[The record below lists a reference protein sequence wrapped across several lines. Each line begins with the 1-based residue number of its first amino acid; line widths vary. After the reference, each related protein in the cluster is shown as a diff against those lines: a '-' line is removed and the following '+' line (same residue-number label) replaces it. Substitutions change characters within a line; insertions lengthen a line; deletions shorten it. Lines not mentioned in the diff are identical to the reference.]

1 MNCPNCGSAI
11 TADARFCGECGQAL
25 KQLGKSLVE
34 ETKPAM
40 AASSPGPDLSGLR
53 TIDDME
59 TKSPRADSTRV
70 LKPGDVFAGRYEVS
84 SVIGEGGMGVV
95 YRAMDKLTQKE
106 IALKL
111 IRADRLAG
119 KDAVQ
124 RLIREGV
131 TSRDIRHPNVVAVYD
146 VGDADGQPYMS
157 MEYLGGQSLRA
168 WTRNRLQTN
177 ADCSMVTAANII
189 AEILA
194 GLEAAHKAGVVHRD
208 LKPENVMLMGEP
220 GDKGVSLKIL
230 DFGVARAAG
239 GGDTGA
245 TSLGTR
251 GYMAPEQITAP
262 DAAQP
267 SADLYSLSVMFYELL
282 VGVLPQG
289 HWQPPSGGRS
299 DVPAAV
305 DRLIERGLSNAP
317 RVRPQSVA
325 EYGKALAEAM
335 NATQSNNTFA
345 PWLQKLQ
352 DSGFKPLI
360 DQLQQTTQKL
370 TNTTTTGPAFKVTPP
385 PEPGAVNGKAWGQQ
399 WQWIKDGFTKNFIN
413 GKGRASRMEYWSIA
427 VVVVIASFIGF
438 SIDYE
443 SLSSYAQSGM
453 MSVDPYASPD
463 AQVSQLIS
471 TGQWFPTGTVL
482 ALVLCV
488 PPAVAV
494 TSRRLHDMGVTG
506 WAAIVTLIP
515 TIGQLVSIVIGV
527 PGSAQGTNQYGPN
540 PLDHKG

>member
-11 TADARFCGECGQAL
+11 AADARFCGECGQAL

-34 ETKPAM
+34 ESKPA
-40 AASSPGPDLSGLR
+40 ASSSPGPDLSGLR

-59 TKSPRADSTRV
+59 TKSPRGDSTRV
-70 LKPGDVFAGRYEVS
+70 LKPGEVFAGRYEVS

-95 YRAMDKLTQKE
+95 YRAMDKLTSKDV
-106 IALKL
+106 ALKL

-131 TSRDIRHPNVVAVYD
+131 TSRDIRHSNVVAVYD
-146 VGDADGQPYMS
+146 VGEADGQPYMS
-157 MEYLGGQSLRA
+157 MEFLDGQSLRA
-168 WTRNRLQTN
+168 WTRQRLQKS
-177 ADCSMVTAANII
+177 ADCSMMTAANII

-220 GDKGVSLKIL
+220 NDKGVTLKIL

-267 SADLYSLSVMFYELL
+267 AADLYSLSVMFYELL

-305 DRLIERGLSNAP
+305 DRLIERGLSNSP
-317 RVRPQSVA
+317 RMRPQSVA

-335 NATQSNNTFA
+335 NTTQASNTFA

-352 DSGFKPLI
+352 DSGFKPII
-360 DQLQQTTQKL
+360 DQLHQTTQNFH
-370 TNTTTTGPAFKVTPP
+370 TNTSGGQMSPQQPAAATG
-385 PEPGAVNGKAWGQQ
+385 GGQP
-399 WQWIKDGFTKNFIN
+399 WAYIKDGFTKNFIN
-413 GKGRASRMEYWSIA
+413 GKGRASRAEYWWIA
-427 VVVVIASFIGF
+427 LVTVAVSLVGF
-438 SIDYE
+438 MIDYD
-443 SLSSYAQSGM
+443 SLSTLAQSGTL
-453 MSVDPYASPD
+453 YYNQFASPEQIIND
-463 AQVSQLIS
+463 LMSS
-471 TGQWFPTGTVL
+471 GQWFPTGTVI
-482 ALVLCV
+482 ALVVCG
-488 PPAVAV
+488 PPALAV
-494 TSRRLHDMGVTG
+494 TSRRLHDMNITG
-506 WAAIVTLIP
+506 WVTLVAIIP
-515 TIGQLVSIVIGV
+515 TIGQIASIVIGL
-527 PGSAQGTNQYGPN
+527 PGGTAGDNKYGPN
-540 PLDHKG
+540 PLRQKA

>member
-11 TADARFCGECGQAL
+11 AADARFCGECGQAL
-25 KQLGKSLVE
+25 RQLGKSLVE
-34 ETKPAM
+34 ETKPAPA
-40 AASSPGPDLSGLR
+40 AASSSGPDLSGLR

-70 LKPGDVFAGRYEVS
+70 LKPGDVFAGRYEVV

-95 YRAMDKLTQKE
+95 YRATDKLTSKE

-131 TSRDIRHPNVVAVYD
+131 TSRDVRHPNVVAVYD
-146 VGDADGQPYMS
+146 VGEADGQPYMS
-157 MEYLGGQSLRA
+157 MEFLGGQSLRA
-168 WTRNRLQTN
+168 WTRQRLQTN
-177 ADCSMVTAANII
+177 TDCSMLTAANIV

-220 GDKGVSLKIL
+220 SDKGVTLKIL

-239 GGDTGA
+239 SGDTGA

-262 DAAQP
+262 DSAQP
-267 SADLYSLSVMFYELL
+267 AADLYSLSVMFYELL

-299 DVPAAV
+299 DVPAAI
-305 DRLIERGLSNAP
+305 DKLIERGLSNNP
-317 RVRPQSVA
+317 RVRPQRVA

-335 NATQSNNTFA
+335 NTTQASNTFA

-352 DSGFKPLI
+352 DSGFKPII

-370 TNTTTTGPAFKVTPP
+370 ANTTVHVTPP
-385 PEPGAVNGKAWGQQ
+385 PQTSVVAGKSSGQQ

-413 GKGRASRMEYWSIA
+413 GKGRASRMEYWCIA
-427 VVVVIASFIGF
+427 IVAAVIGAIGF
-438 SIDYE
+438 SVDYE
-443 SLSSYAQSGM
+443 SLSSFAQSGM
-453 MSVDPYASPD
+453 AYYNPYASPE
-463 AQVSQLIS
+463 QIVSDLIS
-471 TGQWFPTGTVL
+471 TGQWFPTGMAIAFVF
-482 ALVLCV
+482 AA
-488 PPAVAV
+488 PPAIAV
-494 TSRRLHDMGVTG
+494 TSRRLHDMNVTG

-515 TIGQLVSIVIGV
+515 TIGQIASIVIGL
-527 PGSAQGTNQYGPN
+527 PGGAAGDNKYGPN
-540 PLDHKG
+540 PLGQKA

>member
-1 MNCPNCGSAI
+1 MKCPNCGSAI
-11 TADARFCGECGQAL
+11 SADARFCGECGQSL

-34 ETKPAM
+34 PEPA
-40 AASSPGPDLSGLR
+40 AGPDLSGLR

-59 TKSPRADSTRV
+59 TKSPRPDSTRV
-70 LKPGDVFAGRYEVS
+70 LKPGDVFAGRYEVLQ
-84 SVIGEGGMGVV
+84 VIGEGGMGVV
-95 YRAMDKLTQKE
+95 YRAMDKLTSKE

-146 VGDADGQPYMS
+146 VGEADGQPYMS
-157 MEYLGGQSLRA
+157 MEFLAGQSLRA
-168 WTRNRLQTN
+168 WTRKRLQTN
-177 ADCSMVTAANII
+177 SDCSMLTAANII

-194 GLEAAHKAGVVHRD
+194 GLDAAHKAGVVHRD
-208 LKPENVMLMGEP
+208 LKPENVMLVGEP
-220 GDKGVSLKIL
+220 GDRGATLKIL

-239 GGDTGA
+239 SGDTGA

-267 SADLYSLSVMFYELL
+267 AADLYSLSVMFYELL

-299 DVPAAV
+299 DVPPAI
-305 DRLIERGLSNAP
+305 DKLIERGLSNNP

-335 NATQSNNTFA
+335 NTTQSSNTFA

-352 DSGFKPLI
+352 DTGFKPLI
-360 DQLQQTTQKL
+360 DQLAGGFNQQQR
-370 TNTTTTGPAFKVTPP
+370 PAPQPAVQPAAK
-385 PEPGAVNGKAWGQQ
+385 PGGKNSGQI
-399 WQWIKDGFTKNFIN
+399 WQYMLSGFTKNWAN
-413 GKGRASRMEYWSIA
+413 GKGRASRMEYWSIFLA
-427 VVVVIASFIGF
+427 VIVLVVIGYV
-438 SIDYE
+438 IDYE
-443 SLSSYAQSGM
+443 SLTSGITNGTIY
-453 MSVDPYASPD
+453 VTNPYGSGEQILSD
-463 AQVSQLIS
+463 LMTS
-471 TGQWFPTGTVL
+471 GQWFPVGL
-482 ALVLCV
+482 GIAF
-488 PPAVAV
+488 VASIGPTFSV
-494 TSRRLHDMGVTG
+494 TSRRLHDLGVTG
-506 WAAIVTLIP
+506 WAALVILIP
-515 TIGQLVSIVIGV
+515 TIGQFASLIIGL
-527 PGSAQGTNQYGPN
+527 PAGKTEDNQYGPN
-540 PLDHKG
+540 PLGTAA